1 MYKRPAKSR
10 GNALLPTT
18 PSRAGATTLRSN
30 MCRLKTTIGA
40 IYNYCVTF
48 APKIDD
54 SLTQLKKKIV
64 KGCAKELEKVFGSY
78 VHSGNNIYSFRKTT
92 AAKVVSSVI
101 EPKMKVKYEVTIVFG
116 KEISLKNICGFT
128 AEQNQEVEMVFN
140 IYLKKVMEAQRLY
153 SSSKSRFFDE
163 DDVRG
168 VAGTNLNSVT
178 GYFVSVSAIKE
189 GLYLTIDTVTE
200 FFRKE
205 SCLKEIKDMRARGF
219 NDKRIVDSFKGKRV
233 SLRCGKGKTWRIN
246 SIMFNSN
253 PINCLIQPDNIP
265 LIQQW
270 EEKYKVKVGDRS
282 QPLLKA
288 KRKGEVAFLLPEF
301 CYVAGLEEES
311 KKFGRGLSD
320 LGAIGAAP
328 HEKNKSIMGMHEKLA
343 RGQALEQY
351 GLAMSSQTRVPLQLL
366 PKPLLS
372 CGPGKVLSPEMLAKG
387 VRIMNP
393 INFKRWVMIYERN
406 NYNSA
411 DQIFKTMCKASGALG
426 LSIEE
431 PEWVE
436 LEYINAKSLENS
448 LNGYKTGYQ
457 FVLVLLSDRRKQYKI
472 VKRYLDIVKGV
483 VSQCVCADYKKMTNM
498 TCVSNVI
505 RQINAKLGGDLY
517 TTELPPEIPKN
528 TMFVGI
534 DVCHIG
540 RESVVGFY
548 SNAYTN
554 FAQCYSDTTVQKRGQ
569 EIVSLLTPFYANAI
583 RTYHAQQK
591 RYPEYIFV
599 YRDGVGRTQRD
610 QVLAK
615 ELPQLK
621 EALQNMIKGY
631 TPEIT
636 LIIVNKRVH
645 QRFLL
650 ESEKGV
656 ENPEPGTVIDTLVT
670 ENGCENF
677 YMISA
682 EAKKGTIRPTHYYI
696 AANERKEV
704 NKLTIQKT
712 SYAMAF
718 MYYNTPWSLKV
729 PAQIALADRKAYYVT
744 NIEGPSNKKLVATE
758 SFL

>member
-10 GNALLPTT
+10 GYPSLPTV
-18 PSRAGATTLRSN
+18 PYRAGATTLRSN
-30 MCRLKTTIGA
+30 MCQLQATIGA
-40 IYNYCVTF
+40 IYNYSITF

-54 SLTQLKKKIV
+54 SLTRLKKDIV
-64 KGCAKELEKVFGSY
+64 KGCAEELNKIFGSY
-78 VHSGNNIYSFRKTT
+78 VHSGNNIYSLRKTV

-116 KEISLKNICGFT
+116 KEISLKRISGFT

-163 DDVRG
+163 DNVRG
-168 VAGTNLNSVT
+168 VAGTNLNSKT
-178 GYFVSVSAIKE
+178 GYFISVSAIKE
-189 GLYLTIDTVTE
+189 GLYLTIDTVVE
-200 FFRKE
+200 FSRKE
-205 SCLKEIKDMRARGF
+205 SCLKEIKDMRAHGF
-219 NDKRIVDSFKGKRV
+219 NEKQIVDSFKGKRV
-233 SLRCGKGKTWRIN
+233 SLRCAKGKTWRISN
-246 SIMFNSN
+246 IMLNSN

-265 LIQQW
+265 LIKQW
-270 EEKYKVKVGDRS
+270 EEKYKVKVTDRS

-288 KRKGEVAFLLPEF
+288 KRKGEVAFLIPEF

-311 KKFGRGLSD
+311 KKFGKGLND
-320 LGAIGAAP
+320 LGTIGAAP
-328 HEKNKSIMGMHEKLA
+328 HEKDKSIVGMFEKLA
-343 RGQALEQY
+343 KGQALEQY
-351 GLAMSSQTRVPLQLL
+351 GLMMLGQTRIPLQLL
-366 PKPLLS
+366 PKPQLRS
-372 CGPGKVLSPEMLAKG
+372 GPGKVMSPEMLAKG

-393 INFKRWVMIYERN
+393 INFKRWVMIYEGR
-406 NYNSA
+406 NYNNA
-411 DQIFKTMCKASGALG
+411 EQIFKTMVKASGALG
-426 LSIEE
+426 VSVEE

-448 LNGYKTGYQ
+448 LNGYKESYQ
-457 FVLVLLSDRRKQYKI
+457 FVLVLLSDRYRQYRI
-472 VKRYLDIVKGV
+472 VKRFLDIAKGV
-483 VSQCVCADYKKMTNM
+483 ISQCVCADYKKVTNM
-498 TCVSNVI
+498 TCVSNII

-517 TTELPPEIPKN
+517 TIELPPEIPKN

-540 RESVVGFY
+540 RNSVVGFY

-554 FAQCYSDTTVQKRGQ
+554 LAQCYCETTVQGRGQ
-569 EIVSLLTPFYANAI
+569 EIVSLLTQFYANAI
-583 RTYHAQQK
+583 KTYYVQQK
-591 RYPEYIFV
+591 KYPEYIFV
-599 YRDGVGRTQRD
+599 YRDGVGRSQRD

-621 EALQNMIKGY
+621 EALQNMKKGY

-636 LIIVNKRVH
+636 LVIVNKRVH

-650 ESEKGV
+650 EMSTGV
-656 ENPEPGTVIDTLVT
+656 GNPEPGTVIDTLVT

-729 PAQIALADRKAYYVT
+729 PAQIALADRKAYYVA
-744 NIEGPSNKKLVATE
+744 NIDGPSNKRLVATE